1 MRVLIVDDHAVVRR
15 GMREILEDHYSGVTI
30 GEAADTPSAIDSV
43 GEGDWDLLLLDLNL
57 PGRGGMEVLHRARE
71 LRPRLPVLVMSIHP
85 EDPYGTRVIEAG
97 AAGYMTKESA
107 PAELVA
113 AIDRVLGGG
122 RYVSPRLAEALADAV
137 HRGAR
142 AGLPSELSQRELQV
156 LCRLASGRT
165 VTQVG
170 SELSLSVKTVGTYR
184 TRVLQKLRLRSTAD
198 LVRYAVE
205 HGLVP

>member
-1 MRVLIVDDHAVVRR
+1 MRVLIVDDYAVVRR
-15 GMREILEDHYSGVTI
+15 GMREILEDHYAGVAI
-30 GEAADTPSAIDSV
+30 DEAADTAAAIEAV
-43 GEGDWDLLLLDLNL
+43 RRNDWDLLLLDLNL
-57 PGRGGMEVLHRARE
+57 PGRGGMEVLHQARE
-71 LRPRLPVLVMSIHP
+71 LKPRLPVLVMSIHP
-85 EDPYGTRVIEAG
+85 EDPFGARVIKAG

-122 RYVSPRLAEALADAV
+122 RYVSARLAAALADALQW
-137 HRGAR
+137 GEQ
-142 AGLPSELSQRELQV
+142 AGLPSELSHREFQV

-165 VTQVG
+165 VKQVG
-170 SELSLSVKTVGTYR
+170 AELALSVKTVSTYR
-184 TRVLQKLRLRSTAD
+184 TRLLQKLRLRSTAD

>member
-1 MRVLIVDDHAVVRR
+1 MRVLIVDDYAVVRR
-15 GMREILEDHYSGVTI
+15 GMREILEDHYAGVAI
-30 GEAADTPSAIDSV
+30 GEAADTSSGVDALRSD
-43 GEGDWDLLLLDLNL
+43 DWDLLLLDLNL
-57 PGRGGMEVLHRARE
+57 PGRGGMEVLHQARE
-71 LRPRLPVLVMSIHP
+71 LKPRLPVLVMSIHP
-85 EDPYGTRVIEAG
+85 EDPFGARVIKAG

-122 RYVSPRLAEALADAV
+122 RYVSARLAAALADALQW
-137 HRGAR
+137 GEQ
-142 AGLPSELSQRELQV
+142 AGLPSELSHREFQV

-165 VTQVG
+165 VKQVG
-170 SELSLSVKTVGTYR
+170 AELALSVKTVSTYR
-184 TRVLQKLRLRSTAD
+184 TRLLQKLRLRSTAD